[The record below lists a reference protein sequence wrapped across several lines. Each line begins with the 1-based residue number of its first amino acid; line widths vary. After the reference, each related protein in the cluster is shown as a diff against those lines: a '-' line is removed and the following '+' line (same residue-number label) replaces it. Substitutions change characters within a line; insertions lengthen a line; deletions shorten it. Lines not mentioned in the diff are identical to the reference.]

1 MNHCKVMD
9 QVIMRLLDD
18 ARYKMLTTFKFQL
31 STFKTPLSALNLM
44 FNVLV
49 YHARMSNLTF

>member
-1 MNHCKVMD
+1 MD